1 MAIMGTFMYEEDFLS
16 AAKNLKLSG
25 FDNISLLSPL
35 PLEEAQEVLG
45 LGKSPVRRFAL
56 AGAIIGAISG
66 FAMAAGTALVFI
78 LPTGGRAIITI
89 PPYLIITYE
98 MTILFGV
105 LFTLLG
111 FHFVSGLPAWRD
123 KPYLPSGIPPEGL
136 ERSLVDAFQEDSLVL
151 EQDAPDLRVDQH
163 RHAHREIHYRS
174 HVTAAKISAG
184 RLWLL
189 CPELYRD
196 FDNDRLVCNLHDL
209 IPDLHQMG
217 ARYIDL

>member
-16 AAKNLKLSG
+16 AAENLKTSG
-25 FDNISLLSPL
+25 FDNISLLSPV

-56 AGAIIGAISG
+56 AGAIIGAIAG

-105 LFTLLG
+105 LFTLIG

-123 KPYLPSGIPPEGL
+123 RPYLPAANIDRFVVVVEGA
-136 ERSLVDAFQEDSLVL
+136 EADQVARAEAIIRDAGADEIRHV
-151 EQDAPDLRVDQH
+151 EVDQ
-163 RHAHREIHYRS
+163 
-174 HVTAAKISAG
+174 
-184 RLWLL
+184 
-189 CPELYRD
+189 
-196 FDNDRLVCNLHDL
+196 
-209 IPDLHQMG
+209 
-217 ARYIDL
+217 

>member
-1 MAIMGTFMYEEDFLS
+1 MAIMGTFMFEEDFLS
-16 AAKNLKLSG
+16 AAENLKSSG

-35 PLEEAQEVLG
+35 PLEEAQKVLG

-66 FAMAAGTALVFI
+66 FALAAGTALVFI

-123 KPYLPSGIPPEGL
+123 KPYLPSAGIDRFVVVVEGAAADQVARA
-136 ERSLVDAFQEDSLVL
+136 EAIIRDAGADEIRHV
-151 EQDAPDLRVDQH
+151 EVDQ
-163 RHAHREIHYRS
+163 
-174 HVTAAKISAG
+174 
-184 RLWLL
+184 
-189 CPELYRD
+189 
-196 FDNDRLVCNLHDL
+196 
-209 IPDLHQMG
+209 
-217 ARYIDL
+217 

>member
-1 MAIMGTFMYEEDFLS
+1 MAILGTFAYEEDFLA
-16 AAKNLKLSG
+16 AAKNLTASG
-25 FDNISLLSPL
+25 FDNISLLSPV

-45 LGKSPVRRFAL
+45 LDKSPVRHFSL

-89 PPYLIITYE
+89 PPFLIITYE

-123 KPYLPSGIPPEGL
+123 KPYLS
-136 ERSLVDAFQEDSLVL
+136 
-151 EQDAPDLRVDQH
+151 
-163 RHAHREIHYRS
+163 
-174 HVTAAKISAG
+174 SAG
-184 RLWLL
+184 VDKFVVVVEGVAAEQVARADAII
-189 CPELYRD
+189 RD
-196 FDNDRLVCNLHDL
+196 A
-209 IPDLHQMG
+209 G
-217 ARYIDL
+217 AEEIKHVEDGQ